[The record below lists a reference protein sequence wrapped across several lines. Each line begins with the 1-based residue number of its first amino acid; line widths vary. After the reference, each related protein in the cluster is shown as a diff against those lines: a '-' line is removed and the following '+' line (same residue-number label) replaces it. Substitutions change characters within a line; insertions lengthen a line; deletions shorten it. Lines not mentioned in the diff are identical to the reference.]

1 MGEGEIFDCIAA
13 SVRRD
18 QLGPDLNIS
27 GLSCNSPADWAER
40 NAVGCVDEVA
50 YALTVGVWHAT
61 PILSLLKRECHSH
74 SSLVSNQSRAR
85 TNWIYSPSGLP
96 LKQIP
101 SFGTFAD
108 Q

>member
-40 NAVGCVDEVA
+40 RLREGFDSFLSVLFGPNCCDPCLRFQL
-50 YALTVGVWHAT
+50 LTTRHISFTAQTRVQIPPGT
-61 PILSLLKRECHSH
+61 PIES
-74 SSLVSNQSRAR
+74 
-85 TNWIYSPSGLP
+85 
-96 LKQIP
+96 
-101 SFGTFAD
+101 
-108 Q
+108 